1 MLSAAKHAGKGWVGE
16 VAALTYFPDNIQEVC
31 YPCSTL
37 PGMIVA
43 LYISVSRL
51 R

>member
-1 MLSAAKHAGKGWVGE
+1 MLSGAKHPGKRGVGE
-16 VAALTYFPDNIQEVC
+16 VAAVTYFTDNVQEVC

-43 LYISVSRL
+43 IYVSVVG
-51 R
+51 